1 MKNKNSFFKK
11 RFFLFLISFICLSAL
26 ILTLGSSELI
36 AQKRKQAKPIIFLD
50 KNNKT
55 KFGENIISNGQANLL
70 SRIKV
75 INQLASKLPKQKF
88 SSRKIIVKFKPE
100 ISLQSTENILKVYQP
115 KSYRLIPRINAYV
128 MQVAEGTTV
137 EETLAV
143 LRSNPDVLYAEPDY
157 KLHLAT
163 TPNDQLFRYQYA
175 LANPGGILQI
185 PGSPT
190 GKLKADIKATGAWDY
205 AKGDPNVLIAILDS
219 GVDYTHPDLINK
231 VISHGKDFVNNDDDA
246 FDDHWHGT
254 HVAGIIAAATNNSE
268 GIAGVAWNCRILPGK
283 VISADGEG
291 DYSWL
296 IEALIWAADYTSG
309 QAKVQVINMSLGGEE
324 PSQALEDALKYAY
337 NKGIVL
343 VAAAGNHSAP
353 EEPTFVL
360 YPAAYDQYCLAVGAS
375 DYNDQIADFSN
386 YGAQLDVTAPGVWI
400 LSTIPIAQTE
410 PGYLPYAFASGTSMS
425 APHVAGF
432 AALLKSTKPW
442 LTPADIMKII
452 KYTPDDINSADYP
465 GRDDYAGYGRI
476 NTERATAPHRIT
488 KK

>member
-1 MKNKNSFFKK
+1 MKNMNKFFRKK
-11 RFFLFLISFICLSAL
+11 VSILLIGLICLAAF
-26 ILTLGSSELI
+26 ILGLGSLELS
-36 AQKRKQAKPIIFLD
+36 AQKKKQEKPTTFL
-50 KNNKT
+50 NKKSRV
-55 KFGENIISNGQANLL
+55 KFGEEISSLSQANLL
-70 SRIKV
+70 SKIKI
-75 INQLASKLPKQKF
+75 INQPETKRLVKNYSSEKL
-88 SSRKIIVKFKPE
+88 IVKFKPE
-100 ISLQSTENILKVYQP
+100 ISAQSTENILRAYQP
-115 KSYRLIPRINAYV
+115 KSFRLIPRINVYV

-137 EETLAV
+137 EETLAA

-157 KLHLAT
+157 KLRLCT

-175 LANPGGILQI
+175 LYNPGGVLQI

-190 GKLKADIKATGAWDY
+190 GKARADIKITGTWDY
-205 AKGDPNVLIAILDS
+205 GKGDPNVLIAVLDT
-219 GVDYTHPDLINK
+219 GVDYTHPDLANK
-231 VISHGKDFVNNDDDA
+231 VISTGRDFVNNDYDA

-254 HVAGIIAAATNNSE
+254 HVAGIIAAETNNSE

-296 IEALIWAADYTSG
+296 IDALIWAADYTSG
-309 QAKVQVINMSLGGEE
+309 QAKVQVINMSLGGTE
-324 PSQALEDALKYAY
+324 PSQALEEALKYAY

-353 EEPTFVL
+353 EDPTFVL

-386 YGAQLDVTAPGVWI
+386 YGTQLDVAAPGVWV
-400 LSTIPIAQTE
+400 LSTYPVSQTE
-410 PGYLPYAFASGTSMS
+410 PGYLPYAFASGTSMA

-432 AALLKSTKPW
+432 AALIKSAKPW
-442 LTPADIMKII
+442 LTPADIVKII
-452 KYTPDDINSADYP
+452 KYTPDDVNSTEYP
-465 GRDDYAGYGRI
+465 GKDDYAGYGRI
-476 NTERATAPHRIT
+476 NTERAVIPYKIT